1 MLKKISIPRGGVIHA
16 FSGSP
21 EIALEYIKLG
31 YKLGIGGLIMNPNA
45 KKLLKTVCELPLE
58 NFLLETD
65 SPSMAP
71 INVTEKRNQPA
82 NAALFIDKI
91 ANLQKKS
98 SVLISEH
105 LMLNAMQLF
114 DL

>member
-1 MLKKISIPRGGVIHA
+1 
-16 FSGSP
+16 
-21 EIALEYIKLG
+21 
-31 YKLGIGGLIMNPNA
+31 
-45 KKLLKTVCELPLE
+45 
-58 NFLLETD
+58 
-65 SPSMAP
+65 MAP